1 MISVWVI
8 IRWVHLMSAIA
19 WVGGMLFMGLILI
32 PVMRKALPSIER
44 TLLFDKVGYRYG
56 MVSTVALLL
65 LLVTGYFN
73 GEHRHVDWAHL
84 MGSPYGQILAL
95 KLVLVVL
102 VIGVT
107 FVHSFVGRRI
117 TVVTEQARD
126 LGAADA
132 TVAQKRRQL
141 QTFSIVLSVTNLSLN
156 LVVVLLAAAL
166 AN

>member
-19 WVGGMLFMGLILI
+19 WIGGMLFMGLILI

-84 MGSPYGQILAL
+84 TVSAYGQILAL

-117 TVVTEQARD
+117 TAVTEQARD

-132 TVAQKRRQL
+132 TIARKRWQL
-141 QTFSIVLSVTNLSLN
+141 QKFSIVLSVTNLSLN

>member
-8 IRWVHLMSAIA
+8 LRWVHLMSAIA

-32 PVMRKALPSIER
+32 PVMRKALPSTER

-56 MVSTVALLL
+56 MVSTFALLL

-84 MGSPYGQILAL
+84 MDTGYGQILAL
-95 KLVLVVL
+95 KLVLVGL

-107 FVHSFVGRRI
+107 LVHSFVGRRI
-117 TVVTEQARD
+117 TALTVRARD
-126 LGAADA
+126 LGAADGGA
-132 TVAQKRRQL
+132 AQQRRQL
-141 QTFSIVLSVTNLSLN
+141 QGFSIVLSVTNLSLN
-156 LVVVLLAAAL
+156 LVIVLLAAAL